1 MWNRRTIVSR
11 RYMMLNSSRECRRET
26 GNPMS
31 IDNFHKKIYTC
42 FFDHVSMLTVLQFEV
57 SLEHKLKCKE
67 ETKRLTEESF
77 GCCAGIFIIGNRK
90 LHFINFGVFDT
101 SLSRRRARDHL
112 ITSSVGFVSM
122 FVVSSWWFFL
132 WELFFFFLL
141 PKGLNVYDSRK
152 CFIYIFILPNFSLT
166 FG

>member
-31 IDNFHKKIYTC
+31 IDNFHKKIYTY

-67 ETKRLTEESF
+67 ERKRLTEESF

-90 LHFINFGVFDT
+90 LHFIHSGIFDT

-112 ITSSVGFVSM
+112 INIVRRFRFNVRRVIMLILSLRIV
-122 FVVSSWWFFL
+122 
-132 WELFFFFLL
+132 FLL
-141 PKGLNVYDSRK
+141 PTTQRVECLW
-152 CFIYIFILPNFSLT
+152 FS
-166 FG
+166 